1 MLPQILKSLSISQ
14 ILSPEIQAHSEKV
27 GNNVGSDC
35 AFRVA
40 RSIASLTSLLQAFCW
55 KGLKL
60 FLSLTCPNIKKKIK
74 YLRHWNTFGL
84 NGTNSFSFWLIC
96 FIFTVILT
104 TSIRSGAKVFLLVC
118 MVPWVVGTV
127 LTVLL
132 GVLIYILTLSQP
144 AIDLSYLNQKW
155 LDHLWCWA
163 LEYG

>member
-60 FLSLTCPNIKKKIK
+60 FLSHTCPNIKKK
-74 YLRHWNTFGL
+74 L
-84 NGTNSFSFWLIC
+84 NICDTGTHLDWMAQTHFSFGWFVSFLQW
-96 FIFTVILT
+96 FSLQA
-104 TSIRSGAKVFLLVC
+104 SDQEQRSFYLSVWFPELWALFLLFC
-118 MVPWVVGTV
+118 LGSWFTFSPWA
-127 LTVLL
+127 
-132 GVLIYILTLSQP
+132 SQP
-144 AIDLSYLNQKW
+144 
-155 LDHLWCWA
+155 
-163 LEYG
+163 